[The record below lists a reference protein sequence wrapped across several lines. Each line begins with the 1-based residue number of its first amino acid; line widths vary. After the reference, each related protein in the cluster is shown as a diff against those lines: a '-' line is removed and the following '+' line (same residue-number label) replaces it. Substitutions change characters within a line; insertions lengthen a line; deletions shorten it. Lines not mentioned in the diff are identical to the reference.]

1 MSVQY
6 KCRFGILLK
15 IAYPSTVLHFHY
27 VTMYTYLL
35 GVYTKY
41 GKKEVQGMYV
51 YNQKGELKGEVTIK
65 VTIYFECILIQDIY
79 EKGSRGWIKK

>member
-1 MSVQY
+1 MSLQY

-15 IAYPSTVLHFHY
+15 IAYLSTVLHFHY

-65 VTIYFECILIQDIY
+65 VTI
-79 EKGSRGWIKK
+79 